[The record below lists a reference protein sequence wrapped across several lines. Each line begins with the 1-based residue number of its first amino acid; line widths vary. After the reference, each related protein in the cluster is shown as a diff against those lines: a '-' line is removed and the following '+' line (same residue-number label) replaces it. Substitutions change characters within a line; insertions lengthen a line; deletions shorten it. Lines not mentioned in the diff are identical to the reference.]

1 MKVSFAIV
9 VACAVLAVLIA
20 GCTSQ
25 SPAPPVTTTPAT
37 TVPVTPTPASTQA
50 FEVDPALLGTWT
62 VREMGLQGGS
72 APVPVLNA
80 KITAAFDDSGN
91 LGGNGGCNGYGSS
104 YTLSGRITEFG
115 KEIAIGPIISTLMYC
130 EATSAQETTYFQ
142 ILQDAESYAVEGDQT
157 LSIRSRLGSVI
168 VFTRSS

>member
-1 MKVSFAIV
+1 MKVSIAIV
-9 VACAVLAVLIA
+9 VACVLLAVLFA

-25 SPAPPVTTTPAT
+25 SPQPPGIPTPT
-37 TVPVTPTPASTQA
+37 MTVPGTPSITPGFQ
-50 FEVDPALLGTWT
+50 VDPALLGTWT
-62 VREMGLQGGS
+62 VSEMGISGGS
-72 APVPVLNA
+72 ALVPVLNA
-80 KITAAFDDSGN
+80 KITATFDDSGN

-104 YTLSGRITEFG
+104 YTLSGRVAEFG

-168 VFTRSS
+168 VFTRSA